1 MMDGNRATSDNID
14 NTHIYIVHSKGN
26 SPRQP
31 LVITYHEVGT
41 IIKSKGPCSM
51 MLIII
56 NEMNIILRLGQK
68 D

>member
-31 LVITYHEVGT
+31 LAITYHEVGT
-41 IIKSKGPCSM
+41 VIKSKGHTM
-51 MLIII
+51 
-56 NEMNIILRLGQK
+56 QYDFDYYK
-68 D
+68 